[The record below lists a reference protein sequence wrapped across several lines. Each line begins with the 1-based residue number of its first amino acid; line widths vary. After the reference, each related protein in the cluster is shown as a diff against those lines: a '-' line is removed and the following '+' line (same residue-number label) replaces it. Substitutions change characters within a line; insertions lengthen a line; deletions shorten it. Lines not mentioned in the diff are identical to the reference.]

1 MDKIKPYE
9 KIAEKF
15 QVSKETAK
23 YFLNHVQKSFKVER
37 PPHKLILEFIEAQ
50 KLEFLLTPYET
61 AALMY
66 EKGAWVFDLGTAP
79 PVIEDEEDDLS
90 GWDDHPTFRR
100 RNSGGA
106 KRS

>member
-9 KIAEKF
+9 VIATKF

-37 PPHKLILEFIEAQ
+37 PPHKLILEFIESQ
-50 KLEFLLTPYET
+50 NLEFLLTPYET
-61 AALMY
+61 AALMN
-66 EKGAWVFDLGTAP
+66 ETGIWVYTLDTAP

-90 GWDDHPTFRR
+90 DWNDKPTFRR
-100 RNSGGA
+100 
-106 KRS
+106 KTPKK